1 MPLTVR
7 KVNKKMNGYPI
18 KIIKSKRK
26 TMCLEIKPDGTLIAR
41 VPYFIR
47 NNEILKFVDSK
58 KDWINLHLSRL
69 KANQEDLEINY
80 LTKDEINNLI
90 STASDYIPLRV
101 AYFSKVM
108 GVSYNRISI
117 KTQKTRWGSCS
128 SKGNLNF
135 NALLMLTSKD
145 VIDYVV
151 VHELSHRIEMNH
163 SPHFWSIV
171 ENVLPNYRIQRKWLK
186 ENGYKL
192 ISRIPRQ

>member
-1 MPLTVR
+1 MSE
-7 KVNKKMNGYPI
+7 YPI

-26 TMCLEIKPDGTLIAR
+26 TMCLEIKHDGTLIVR
-41 VPYFIR
+41 VPFFMG
-47 NNEILKFVDSK
+47 NNDVLKFVNSK
-58 KDWINLHLSRL
+58 RDWIDSHLS
-69 KANQEDLEINY
+69 KIKTNQADLENNY

-90 STASDYIPLRV
+90 STASDYIPTRV
-101 AYFSKVM
+101 SFFAKIM

-117 KTQKTRWGSCS
+117 RTQKTRWGSCS

-163 SPHFWSIV
+163 SPRFWSIV
-171 ENVLPNYRIQRKWLK
+171 ENVLPNFRFQRKWLK
-186 ENGYKL
+186 ENGCRL
-192 ISRIPRQ
+192 INRIPR

>member
-1 MPLTVR
+1 MFFNYMKGTCM
-7 KVNKKMNGYPI
+7 MNEYPI

-41 VPYFIR
+41 VPFFMK
-47 NNEILKFVDSK
+47 NDDILKFIDSK
-58 KDWINLHLSRL
+58 KNWINLHLNKL
-69 KANQEDLEINY
+69 NENKAHIEITY
-80 LTKDEINNLI
+80 LTKDEINTLI
-90 STASDYIPLRV
+90 SKATNYIPLRV
-101 AYFSKVM
+101 AYFSKIM

-117 KTQKTRWGSCS
+117 RTQKTRWGSCS

-135 NALLMLTSKD
+135 NALLMLTTKD

-163 SPHFWSIV
+163 SPRFWSIV
-171 ENVLPNYRIQRKWLK
+171 ENVLPNYHVQKEWLK

-192 ISRIPRQ
+192 IRRIPQ